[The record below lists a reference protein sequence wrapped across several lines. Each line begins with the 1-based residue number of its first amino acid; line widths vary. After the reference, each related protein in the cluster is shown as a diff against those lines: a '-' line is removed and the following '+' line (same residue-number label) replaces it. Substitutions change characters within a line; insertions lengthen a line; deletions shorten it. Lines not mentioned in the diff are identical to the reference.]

1 MLAAYPL
8 GMKSAEEKTAPLKTD
23 KGRLT
28 AAGVAHIRKLRAEDP
43 KRWTYQALAAE
54 LGVCLTTVYNVC
66 KQRTH
71 GDA

>member
-1 MLAAYPL
+1 M
-8 GMKSAEEKTAPLKTD
+8 LKTD

-28 AAGVAHIRKLRAEDP
+28 AEGVAHIRALRTADP
-43 KRWTYQALAAE
+43 KKWTYQALAAE

-71 GDA
+71 ADA